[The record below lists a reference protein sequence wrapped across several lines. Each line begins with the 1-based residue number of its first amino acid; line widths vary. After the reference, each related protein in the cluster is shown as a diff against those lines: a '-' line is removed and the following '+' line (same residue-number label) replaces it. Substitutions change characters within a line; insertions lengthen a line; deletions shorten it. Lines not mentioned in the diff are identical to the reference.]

1 MEKKL
6 CPKTVFNYDHDKLEK
21 KTQINENKKNLKPA
35 TQHLKY
41 NYALPPINY
50 IFNKNTIQNNK
61 NHPYYFLNPQ
71 KKNSEKNTMD
81 NINKIIS
88 IEKIENKSRKSNT
101 AARKNKIDME
111 KESTK
116 KKPKMAVS
124 PNKINIDNNFKISKV
139 QNKKENNDN
148 INLYINSI
156 NELRLP
162 KGFKDISFDKPKNE

>member
-1 MEKKL
+1 
-6 CPKTVFNYDHDKLEK
+6 
-21 KTQINENKKNLKPA
+21 
-35 TQHLKY
+35 
-41 NYALPPINY
+41 
-50 IFNKNTIQNNK
+50 
-61 NHPYYFLNPQ
+61 
-71 KKNSEKNTMD
+71 
-81 NINKIIS
+81 
-88 IEKIENKSRKSNT
+88 
-101 AARKNKIDME
+101 ME

-124 PNKINIDNNFKISKV
+124 PNKINIDNNFKISQV

>member
-1 MEKKL
+1 
-6 CPKTVFNYDHDKLEK
+6 
-21 KTQINENKKNLKPA
+21 
-35 TQHLKY
+35 
-41 NYALPPINY
+41 
-50 IFNKNTIQNNK
+50 
-61 NHPYYFLNPQ
+61 
-71 KKNSEKNTMD
+71 MD
-81 NINKIIS
+81 NINKINS
-88 IEKIENKSRKSNT
+88 IKKIENKSRKSNT

-162 KGFKDISFDKPKNE
+162 KEFKDISFDKPKNE

>member
-6 CPKTVFNYDHDKLEK
+6 CPKTVFNYDHYKLDIN
-21 KTQINENKKNLKPA
+21 TQINENKKNLKPE
-35 TQHLKY
+35 THFLKS

-61 NHPYYFLNPQ
+61 NHPNYFLNPQ
-71 KKNSEKNTMD
+71 KKKSEKNTMD
-81 NINKIIS
+81 NINEIIS
-88 IEKIENKSRKSNT
+88 IKKIEHKSRKSNT